1 MNDFA
6 KNLADILRI
15 KNISQ
20 KKLGDLLG
28 VKQNTVCQWVNGKR
42 EPTYDMLM
50 EICILLD
57 TDPSEM
63 LGFQKIRNYTK

>member
-28 VKQNTVCQWVNGKR
+28 VKQNTVSQWVNGKR
-42 EPTYDMLM
+42 EPDYNTLVQV
-50 EICILLD
+50 CILLD
-57 TDPSEM
+57 TEPSEL
-63 LGFQKIRNYTK
+63 LGFQRIKNAVN